1 VRDQKENQMARVAAA
16 KTLLQVNDEQSQRL
30 GGAAQA
36 LPGFV
41 IVINAPTAHAP
52 RTWATLWARSM
63 ERRISQ

>member
-1 VRDQKENQMARVAAA
+1 MARVAAA

-52 RTWATLWARSM
+52 RTVGDTMGTIDGTANKPMISDD
-63 ERRISQ
+63 ERG